1 MANKLIAI
9 VGMCG
14 SGKGVACSKFESWGY
29 QIIYFGQITLDE
41 VEKRGLPPG
50 EASERIVREQL
61 RTEHGMAAYAIL
73 NVSRIR
79 KALKQGNVVIDG
91 LYSWDELLVLRKEF
105 PRLKVVCIHASPKI
119 RKKRL
124 AKREI
129 RPLTAKE
136 VDARDQAEIERS
148 AKGGPIA
155 VADFMVINEA
165 ETFHLHGSLAIVR
178 DKLNRP

>member
-14 SGKGVACSKFESWGY
+14 SGKGLACSKFESWGY
-29 QIIYFGQITLDE
+29 QIIYFGQVTLDE
-41 VEKRGLPPG
+41 VEKRGLAPG
-50 EASERIVREQL
+50 EASERKVREQL
-61 RTEHGMAAYAIL
+61 RAENGMAAYAIL
-73 NVSRIR
+73 NIKRIR
-79 KALKQGNVVIDG
+79 QALRQGDVVIDG

-105 PRLKVVCIHASPKI
+105 PRLKVVCIYASPKV

-124 AKREI
+124 AKRPV

-136 VDARDQAEIERS
+136 VDARDKAEIENS

-155 VADFMVINEA
+155 VADFTVINHGES
-165 ETFHLHGSLAIVR
+165 FHLHADLSIVR
-178 DKLNRP
+178 DRI